1 MLFLKNA
8 LCCRKNDLSLS
19 EERKLVYKE
28 FSEVMKTT
36 KYANLPDQEK
46 QLESD
51 GVTEVDLKHS
61 DTEKE
66 ALLKNRMAVTAFT
79 VAFGSCQDFYT
90 MNIVIASKTKDW
102 PSGKSWE
109 IVKELQEEYAPTD
122 LMGDAEQQKEL
133 ESIQMY
139 RHANP
144 KELFSQITA
153 IENKYRGRASEL
165 SEKSKL
171 TNVILRSPDE
181 YAQTIQTTRQL
192 TKAESPPREPTI
204 KELRTAMYDYYQ
216 TRRPR
221 GRDHGG
227 GRNRHHHE
235 MSAIKCFFWK
245 TLFVAEKMISLSQK
259 NGN

>member
-1 MLFLKNA
+1 MDA
-8 LCCRKNDLSLS
+8 YG
-19 EERKLVYKE
+19 VYKE

-46 QLESD
+46 QLELD

-109 IVKELQEEYAPTD
+109 IIKELQEEYAPTD

-133 ESIQMY
+133 ESIRMH

-153 IENKYRGRASEL
+153 IENTCIYILFTIGSSCNCIGSSSTSTQYCTLLVHPISE
-165 SEKSKL
+165 
-171 TNVILRSPDE
+171 
-181 YAQTIQTTRQL
+181 
-192 TKAESPPREPTI
+192 
-204 KELRTAMYDYYQ
+204 
-216 TRRPR
+216 
-221 GRDHGG
+221 
-227 GRNRHHHE
+227 
-235 MSAIKCFFWK
+235 
-245 TLFVAEKMISLSQK
+245 
-259 NGN
+259 